1 MIFVQFLWKKTTF
14 FWVEQTK
21 YRFSN
26 FVIFSIL
33 SKSNQVLEKKSFAE
47 KILFSFFSLR
57 ISSEIEHLN
66 YTYKTLDEEK
76 SLSKF
81 ESAWNYLKIVR
92 LDLVDRWRERESKS
106 FKAISSLEVKR
117 CFYSDKHSSKKSI
130 FRRGNSGLKKEP
142 ILTNFVFTHA
152 HC

>member
-57 ISSEIEHLN
+57 IPSEIEHLN

-92 LDLVDRWRERESKS
+92 LDLVDRWRERERAKVLKQ
-106 FKAISSLEVKR
+106 FLPWKLKGVFIRINILVKNQ
-117 CFYSDKHSSKKSI
+117 F
-130 FRRGNSGLKKEP
+130 FEEATL
-142 ILTNFVFTHA
+142 V
-152 HC
+152 